1 MVSVVTGLVFAYI
14 LTHELLVPAPATG
27 KTYYDLW
34 FNVNDLT
41 GYFTVM
47 AGVLPFWAMR
57 FTTRGKKGSI
67 KTGILANLTISGIAT
82 LIYLLLIPLITAM
95 MGISQYQMKTTPC
108 GLFSTAKLTTTGNS
122 GTS

>member
-14 LTHELLVPAPATG
+14 LAHELPVPASATD

-47 AGVLPFWAMR
+47 AGVLPFWECDLR
-57 FTTRGKKGSI
+57 REEEKDRSRREFLQT
-67 KTGILANLTISGIAT
+67 
-82 LIYLLLIPLITAM
+82 
-95 MGISQYQMKTTPC
+95 SQ
-108 GLFSTAKLTTTGNS
+108 SRE
-122 GTS
+122 